1 MTTASAVQTK
11 ARTARDVLRRV
22 ASRTLAYDFTVWF
35 WGDAITMDGL
45 LEAAELLGDDMARAH
60 CLRFY
65 RRWARRSPDWRDHL
79 TPGVALLRLAEDS
92 GDEVLLAAARRL
104 ASWLLEE
111 TPRASESGAPL
122 YRPDLPPYRHTVW
135 VDSIYHVPPFL
146 CRLARVTGDA
156 AYYDAALDVWESH
169 AQVLADARGP
179 FLAHSYDTG
188 ARVLHGYGWGR
199 GNGWA
204 LYGMVDTLE
213 FLPDDH
219 PRRAAALAS
228 FRRFSTEIL
237 AVQDAS
243 GFWRTLL
250 HDREAY
256 LESSTATF
264 FGGAFT
270 RAVRLGLLDDAYAVA
285 AELAWQATL
294 SRVDDGGA
302 FYGVSAVTH
311 AGTLL
316 EDEVSMYKTL
326 PTEVNVWG
334 QGSALRFAAERIR
347 SGLS

>member
-1 MTTASAVQTK
+1 MTSISRPSPAAM
-11 ARTARDVLRRV
+11 ARDTLRVV
-22 ASRTLAYDFTVWF
+22 ANRTLLYDLTIWF
-35 WGDAITMDGL
+35 WGDAIAVDGL
-45 LEAAELLGDDMARAH
+45 LEAAELLDDPVPRAH

-65 RRWARRSPDWRDHL
+65 QRWARRSLDWRDHL
-79 TPGVALLRLAEDS
+79 TPGVALLRLADES
-92 GDEVLLAAARRL
+92 GDEALLLASRRL
-104 ASWLLEE
+104 ASWLLED
-111 TPRASESGAPL
+111 TPRALESGAPL

-156 AYYDAALDVWESH
+156 RYYDAALDVWDSH
-169 AQVLADARGP
+169 VRVLSDARGP

-228 FRRFSTEIL
+228 FRRFSAEIL

>member
-1 MTTASAVQTK
+1 MASISRPSPA
-11 ARTARDVLRRV
+11 AMARDTLRV
-22 ASRTLAYDFTVWF
+22 VSNRTLLYDLTIWF
-35 WGDAITMDGL
+35 WGDAIAVDGL
-45 LEAAELLGDDMARAH
+45 LEAAEVLDDPVPRAH

-65 RRWARRSPDWRDHL
+65 QRWARRSLDWRDHL
-79 TPGVALLRLAEDS
+79 TPGVALLRLADES
-92 GDEVLLAAARRL
+92 GDEALLRASRRL
-104 ASWLLEE
+104 ASWLLED
-111 TPRASESGAPL
+111 TPRALESGAPL

-146 CRLARVTGDA
+146 CRLARVTGDER
-156 AYYDAALDVWESH
+156 YYDAALDVWDSH
-169 AQVLADARGP
+169 VRVLSDARGP

-219 PRRAAALAS
+219 PRRAAVLAS
-228 FRRFSTEIL
+228 FRRFSAAIL

-285 AELAWQATL
+285 AERAWQATL
-294 SRVDDGGA
+294 SRIDDGGA